1 MRERDQLYDFL
12 MGLDDSFGTVKTQIL
27 STKPTPSLGSAYH
40 LVAEDEQQKQISSL
54 RKQTTEAAAF
64 QIQST
69 LYNKDA
75 GDRRIERK
83 ERPKC
88 GVCQK
93 VGHTEDQCFE
103 VIGYPP
109 GWRKSARDKRIG
121 PWTKKKGP
129 KVAQVS
135 MDDSPIPGLT
145 QAQYNRLVQYSSHE
159 DNTSKMSNQTPPIAN
174 MAGKINFGKPWIIDS
189 GATRAY
195 NLQW

>member
-12 MGLDDSFGTVKTQIL
+12 MGLDSFGTVKTQIL

-64 QIQST
+64 QYRVLSIT
-69 LYNKDA
+69 RMRD
-75 GDRRIERK
+75 K
-83 ERPKC
+83 ESKEKRPKC

-109 GWRKSARDKRIG
+109 GSARDKRIG
-121 PWTKKKGP
+121 PWTKKRT

-135 MDDSPIPGLT
+135 MDDSPIPGL
-145 QAQYNRLVQYSSHE
+145 SKH
-159 DNTSKMSNQTPPIAN
+159 NTIAWCN
-174 MAGKINFGKPWIIDS
+174 
-189 GATRAY
+189 T
-195 NLQW
+195 